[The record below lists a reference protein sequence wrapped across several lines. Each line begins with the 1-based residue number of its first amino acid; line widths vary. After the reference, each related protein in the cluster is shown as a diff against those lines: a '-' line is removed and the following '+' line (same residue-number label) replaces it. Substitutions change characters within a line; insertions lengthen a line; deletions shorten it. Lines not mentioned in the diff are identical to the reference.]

1 MNIYISIDGV
11 LRNFINRFHYHY
23 ENAYIDVDVDA
34 SEDKFDYKV
43 VEPITNQDLSNHF
56 IFQSKEQKDYFQ
68 YIEYPME
75 LYGHSPVSYINV
87 YNEFNKLVYDHKDDN
102 VTLVGLDEFGKA
114 RPATLFFL
122 SRSGF
127 MPNNIKFV
135 SSKNLDKEWESTD
148 IWISDSKL
156 ILDSKPDNKEFILFE
171 TPYNQFFTYE
181 KKINKLSDIT
191 IGNGEILINPK
202 EEQKLIV
209 DGGIL

>member
-1 MNIYISIDGV
+1 MKIYISIDGV

-23 ENAYIDVDVDA
+23 ENAYIDVDVGA

-43 VEPITNQDLSNHF
+43 VEPITNKDLSEHF
-56 IFQSKEQKDYFQ
+56 IFQSKEQKDFFQ

-87 YNEFNKLVYDHKDDN
+87 YNELNKFVYDHKDDE
-102 VTLVGLDEFGKA
+102 VTLVGMDELGKT

-127 MPNNIKFV
+127 MANNIKFIL
-135 SSKNLDKEWESTD
+135 SKNLKKEWKKTD
-148 IWISDSKL
+148 VWISDSKA
-156 ILDSKPDNKEFILFE
+156 ILDSKPKNKEFILFE
-171 TPYNQFFTYE
+171 TPYNQFFTYD

-191 IGNGEILINPK
+191 VCENNILLNENKEIKQID
-202 EEQKLIV
+202 E
-209 DGGIL
+209 GIL

>member
-43 VEPITNQDLSNHF
+43 VEPITNLDLSDHF
-56 IFQSKEQKDYFQ
+56 IFQSKEQKEYFQ

-75 LYGHSPVSYINV
+75 LYGHSPVSYVNV
-87 YNEFNKLVYDHKDDN
+87 YNELNKLVYDCKDHT
-102 VTLVGLDEFGKA
+102 VTIVGMDELGKS

-127 MPNNIKFV
+127 MVNNIKFIL
-135 SSKNLDKEWESTD
+135 SKNLEKEWENVD
-148 IWISDSKL
+148 VWISDSKQ
-156 ILDSKPDNKEFILFE
+156 ILDSKPEGKEFILFE
-171 TPYNQFFTYE
+171 TPYNQFFTYD

-191 IGNGEILINPK
+191 IDNSNVLINPK
-202 EEQKLIV
+202 EGQILL

>member
-34 SEDKFDYKV
+34 SEDKFEYRV
-43 VEPITNQDLSNHF
+43 VEPITNLDLSDHF
-56 IFQSKEQKDYFQ
+56 IFQSKEQREYFQ

-75 LYGHSPVSYINV
+75 LYGHSPVSYVNV
-87 YNEFNKLVYDHKDDN
+87 YNELNKLVYDYKDHTI
-102 VTLVGLDEFGKA
+102 TLVGMDELGKS

-127 MPNNIKFV
+127 MVNNIKFIL
-135 SSKNLDKEWESTD
+135 SKNLKKEWKKVD
-148 IWISDSKL
+148 VWISDSKMV
-156 ILDSKPDNKEFILFE
+156 LDSKPKNKEFILFE

-181 KKINKLSDIT
+181 KKINKLSNIT
-191 IGNGEILINPK
+191 INEGNILINNK
-202 EEQKLIV
+202 EQKLI
-209 DGGIL
+209 DGGFLQ